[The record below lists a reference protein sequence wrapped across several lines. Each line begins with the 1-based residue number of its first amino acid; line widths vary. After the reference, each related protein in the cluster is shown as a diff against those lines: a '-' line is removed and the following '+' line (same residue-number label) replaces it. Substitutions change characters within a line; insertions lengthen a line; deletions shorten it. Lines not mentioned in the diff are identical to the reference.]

1 MCEFNK
7 GGRGSEP
14 YRSGN
19 LVNKGPVASKCRNE
33 GGENRWEEQVLFS
46 FSLCGQPLASSLFMR
61 FFLSVK
67 LSSRS
72 LPSVVG
78 ASGI

>member
-1 MCEFNK
+1 M
-7 GGRGSEP
+7 
-14 YRSGN
+14 SGN
-19 LVNKGPVASKCRNE
+19 LVNKGPVVRKCRNE

-46 FSLCGQPLASSLFMR
+46 LSLCWGSLWLVLLFMR
-61 FFLSVK
+61 LPVSVK

-78 ASGI
+78 GWGT